1 MFFIRRLTSVF
12 NQWWVALTQ
21 GRDAGMS
28 KLLIVDD
35 EVEICEFLRSF
46 FEDRDF
52 EVAVAN
58 SGVQALE
65 KVGLFHPEVVLL
77 DIQMPGMDGLQV
89 LKKIKE
95 TYPKVKVIMVTAVET
110 QEKIEEAMRLGADN
124 YITKPLSLEYLEKDV
139 QDKIDI
145 LAKGF

>member
-1 MFFIRRLTSVF
+1 M
-12 NQWWVALTQ
+12 AK
-21 GRDAGMS
+21 

-35 EVEICEFLRSF
+35 EIEICEFLKSF

-52 EVAVAN
+52 KVAVASN
-58 SGVQALE
+58 GTQALAQMP
-65 KVGLFHPEVVLL
+65 LFHPDVVLL
-77 DIQMPGMDGLQV
+77 DIQMPGMDGLQT

-145 LAKGF
+145 LAKSS

>member
-1 MFFIRRLTSVF
+1 M
-12 NQWWVALTQ
+12 N
-21 GRDAGMS
+21 

-35 EVEICEFLRSF
+35 ELEICEFLKSF

-52 EVAVAN
+52 KVMVAN
-58 SGVQALE
+58 SGAQALE
-65 KVGLFHPEVVLL
+65 QVELFQPEVVLL
-77 DIQMPGMDGLQV
+77 DIQMPGMDGLQA

-95 TYPKVKVIMVTAVET
+95 LHPKVKVIMVTAVET

-139 QDKIDI
+139 QDKIDV
-145 LAKGF
+145 LSKGS

>member
-1 MFFIRRLTSVF
+1 MSSHTH
-12 NQWWVALTQ
+12 
-21 GRDAGMS
+21 AGWNVTMN

-35 EVEICEFLRSF
+35 EIEICEFLKSF

-52 EVAVAN
+52 KVAIASN
-58 SGVQALE
+58 GTQALE
-65 KVGLFHPEVVLL
+65 KVALFHPKVVLL

-95 TYPKVKVIMVTAVET
+95 MYPKVKVIMVTAVEA
-110 QEKIEEAMRLGADN
+110 QEKIEEAMRFGADN

-145 LAKGF
+145 LTKVS

>member
-1 MFFIRRLTSVF
+1 M
-12 NQWWVALTQ
+12 N
-21 GRDAGMS
+21 

-35 EVEICEFLRSF
+35 EIEICEFLKSF

-52 EVAVAN
+52 KVSVAHD
-58 SGVQALE
+58 GVRALE
-65 KVGLFHPEVVLL
+65 QIALCQPEVVLL
-77 DIQMPGMDGLQV
+77 DIQMPGMDGLQT

-95 TYPKVKVIMVTAVET
+95 LYPKVKVIMVTAVET

-145 LAKGF
+145 LAKGS

>member
-1 MFFIRRLTSVF
+1 MSGILEFF
-12 NQWWVALTQ
+12 NQC
-21 GRDAGMS
+21 RI
-28 KLLIVDD
+28 KLMQKEQPMIKKMLIVDD
-35 EVEICEFLRSF
+35 EIEICEFLKSF

-52 EVAVAN
+52 KVAVA
-58 SGVQALE
+58 SDGAQALDQMTR
-65 KVGLFHPEVVLL
+65 FHPEIVLL
-77 DIQMPGMDGLQV
+77 DIQMPGMDGLQT

-95 TYPKVKVIMVTAVET
+95 MHPKVKVIMVTAVES

-145 LAKGF
+145 LAKGA

>member
-1 MFFIRRLTSVF
+1 M
-12 NQWWVALTQ
+12 N
-21 GRDAGMS
+21 

-35 EVEICEFLRSF
+35 EVEICEFLKSF

-52 EVAVAN
+52 KVAVAHD
-58 SGVQALE
+58 GAKALE
-65 KVGLFHPEVVLL
+65 MAGLFQPEVVLL
-77 DIQMPGMDGLQV
+77 DIQMPGMDGLQA

-95 TYPKVKVIMVTAVET
+95 MHPKVKVIMVTAVET

-145 LAKGF
+145 LAKGS